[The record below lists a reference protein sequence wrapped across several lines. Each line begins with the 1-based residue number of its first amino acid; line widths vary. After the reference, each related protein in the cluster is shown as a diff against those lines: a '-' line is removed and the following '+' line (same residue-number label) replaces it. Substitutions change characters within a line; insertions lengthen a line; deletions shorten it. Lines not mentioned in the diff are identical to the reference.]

1 MSGKIRKVGRRIE
14 DVHRTGFKQIGGLI
28 DMKSPK
34 APKPTAQQ
42 LAVERRQ
49 SAALD
54 EEIAEQEARFA
65 AMARGKLG
73 AKSLLAGVPRTRSE
87 AAGTG
92 AGRAAPARTMLGMG
106 GMGGAGPRRSGG
118 RAGPYNGTRSQLV

>member
-1 MSGKIRKVGRRIE
+1 
-14 DVHRTGFKQIGGLI
+14 
-28 DMKSPK
+28 MKSPK
-34 APKPTAQQ
+34 APKPTARQI
-42 LAVERRQ
+42 AVERRQ

-54 EEIAEQEARFA
+54 EEIREQEERFA

-73 AKSLLAGVPRTRSE
+73 AKSLLSGVPRTRAE

-106 GMGGAGPRRSGG
+106 GMGGVAPRGGTGVRRS
-118 RAGPYNGTRSQLV
+118 GPYNGSMPVIR

>member
-1 MSGKIRKVGRRIE
+1 
-14 DVHRTGFKQIGGLI
+14 
-28 DMKSPK
+28 MKSPK

-65 AMARGKLG
+65 AMA
-73 AKSLLAGVPRTRSE
+73 
-87 AAGTG
+87 
-92 AGRAAPARTMLGMG
+92 APARTMLGMG

>member
-1 MSGKIRKVGRRIE
+1 
-14 DVHRTGFKQIGGLI
+14 
-28 DMKSPK
+28 MKSPK

-42 LAVERRQ
+42 IAVERRQ
-49 SAALD
+49 AAALD
-54 EEIAEQEARFA
+54 EEIREQEERFR

-73 AKSLLAGVPRTRSE
+73 TKSLLGGVPRSRAE

-106 GMGGAGPRRSGG
+106 GMGGVAPRGG
-118 RAGPYNGTRSQLV
+118 RGGSPSGPYNGVTPQLR

>member
-1 MSGKIRKVGRRIE
+1 
-14 DVHRTGFKQIGGLI
+14 
-28 DMKSPK
+28 MKSPK

-42 LAVERRQ
+42 IAVERRQ
-49 SAALD
+49 AAALD
-54 EEIAEQEARFA
+54 EEIREQEERFR

-73 AKSLLAGVPRTRSE
+73 TKSLLGGVPRSRAE

-106 GMGGAGPRRSGG
+106 GMGGAAPRGGTGARRS
-118 RAGPYNGTRSQLV
+118 GPYNGSIQQIR